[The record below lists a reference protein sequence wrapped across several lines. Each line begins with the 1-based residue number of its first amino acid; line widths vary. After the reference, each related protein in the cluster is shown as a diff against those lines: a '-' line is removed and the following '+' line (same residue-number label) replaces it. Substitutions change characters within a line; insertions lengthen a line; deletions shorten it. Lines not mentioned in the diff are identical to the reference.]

1 LAENSTSNFSDSAPC
16 AFKQYYCRS
25 ETVYVRGPGKG
36 TGKPETR
43 SAVGGIHL
51 KHVLFALSPGL
62 VLGLAL
68 SAFGQTTI
76 SIDENGN
83 GTINSSPL
91 SFQIG
96 ADPGPGGLPNVLIYK
111 LPFAGVPGQVE
122 LIETDKTPQIPG
134 DVIRFNG
141 DGTAIFYSSGGPGNI
156 ALADEPR
163 PPAPMPNTVIVYE
176 TGSAGSDGAS
186 YTPTA
191 GQPGYDASALPTY
204 NFSSDS
210 PSTPGLQF
218 VPITPCRVVDTRNAA
233 GPFGGPEL
241 SGDSVRSFT
250 IPSGSCGIPSTAQ
263 AYSFNVT
270 VVPNGTLGWLTI
282 WPTGQAQPHVSTL
295 NSDGRTKANAAIV
308 PAGTGGAVS
317 VFVTDPTQ
325 VILDINGYFVPAG
338 TATALAFYPL
348 TPCRVVDTRSGG
360 PPFGAP
366 SFAGGET
373 RSFPMPSSS
382 CNIPAAAQAYSLN
395 VTAVTAGVV
404 RYVTTWPTGQPQP
417 GTSTLNATTGT
428 VTANAAIVPA
438 GTSGA
443 ISVFASD
450 TTDLIIDINGYFA
463 PPGSG
468 GLSLYTLKP
477 CRVLDTR
484 LPSGSPPFNGTK
496 VVNVVRSGCGAPPVA
511 QAFVLNATVVPPGT
525 MRWLTLWPDGQSQ
538 PNVSTLNAFDG
549 AITSNMA
556 IVPAPVGANPNG
568 SIDAF
573 VSDPSQ
579 LILDISSFFAP

>member
-1 LAENSTSNFSDSAPC
+1 MTHIL
-16 AFKQYYCRS
+16 
-25 ETVYVRGPGKG
+25 
-36 TGKPETR
+36 
-43 SAVGGIHL
+43 L
-51 KHVLFALSPGL
+51 ALSPGL
-62 VLGLAL
+62 VLCLAL
-68 SAFGQTTI
+68 SAFGQSTI
-76 SIDENGN
+76 SIDETGN
-83 GTINSSPL
+83 GTVDGTAL
-91 SFQIG
+91 SYHIG
-96 ADPGPGGLPNVLIYK
+96 ADPGPGGLPNVLIYTI
-111 LPFAGVPGQVE
+111 PFAGVAGQVE
-122 LIETDKTPQIPG
+122 LIETDKMPAIPG

-141 DGTAIFYSSGGPGNI
+141 DGTVIFYSSGSPGSI
-156 ALADEPR
+156 ALGDEPR
-163 PPAPMPNTVIVYE
+163 PPAPMPNTVIISE
-176 TGSAGSDGAS
+176 TGSAGSDGAT

-191 GQPGYDASALPTY
+191 GQPGYDPSARPTY
-204 NFSSDS
+204 HFTSDS
-210 PSTPGLQF
+210 PGTPGLQF
-218 VPITPCRVVDTRNAA
+218 IPITPCRVVDTRNTA

-241 SGDSVRSFT
+241 TADSVRSFA
-250 IPSGSCGIPSTAQ
+250 IPSGSCGIPSTAL
-263 AYSFNVT
+263 AYSLNVT
-270 VVPNGTLGWLTI
+270 VVPNASLGWLTI

-348 TPCRVVDTRSGG
+348 APCRIVDTRSGG

-373 RSFPMPSSS
+373 RSFPILTST
-382 CNIPAAAQAYSLN
+382 CNIPSTAKAYSLN
-395 VTAVTAGVV
+395 VTAVTSGIV
-404 RYVTTWPTGQPQP
+404 RFVATWPTGQTQP
-417 GTSTLNATTGT
+417 DTSTLNAPTGT

-438 GTSGA
+438 GTSGD

-450 TTDLIIDINGYFA
+450 PTNLLIDINGYFA
-463 PPGSG
+463 PPGTG
-468 GLSLYTLKP
+468 GLSLYPLKP
-477 CRVLDTR
+477 CRVMDTR
-484 LPSGSPPFNGTK
+484 LPAGSPPINGTV
-496 VVNVVRSGCGAPPVA
+496 VVNVVRSSCGAPPVA
-511 QAFVLNATVVPPGT
+511 QAFVLNATVVPPAP

-573 VSDPSQ
+573 VSDPSH